1 MIILQGNTLY
11 TVFTSCK
18 MKVLDQRILNTLA
31 SSEILKLT
39 CDVNRWLRL
48 LNFYSCVEY
57 NQVKFCLYTFSPPGM
72 DCYFCNKFKKMGNS
86 WVVLIWNKDYC
97 HWASIWWGRW
107 SPTVLWRQKCLFKS
121 AFRLNDIEYHLSGSW
136 GCFQTL
142 MIQKGSSDL
151 TVYLSGE
158 WNTFYLL
165 HSCLEPLQQLL
176 FLLSE
181 LSPNLPIYSKDCSKP
196 ASATSIALGGLQVFC
211 PNLNYSYVD
220 FLLFLKQVKFS
231 HSLFFFPFSGS

>member
-86 WVVLIWNKDYC
+86 WVVLIWNKDCC

-121 AFRLNDIEYHLSGSW
+121 AFRLNDIEYHLSRSW
-136 GCFQTL
+136 GCFQTHDSEGL
-142 MIQKGSSDL
+142 FWLDRLFKWWMKHI
-151 TVYLSGE
+151 LSP
-158 WNTFYLL
+158 T
-165 HSCLEPLQQLL
+165 LL
-176 FLLSE
+176 FGIPSAASLFALRIKPKP
-181 LSPNLPIYSKDCSKP
+181 PNL
-196 ASATSIALGGLQVFC
+196 LQR
-211 PNLNYSYVD
+211 L
-220 FLLFLKQVKFS
+220 
-231 HSLFFFPFSGS
+231 